1 VKRFEADLD
10 IEALGARGDGLAT
23 VEGERVY
30 VPFAAPGDRVRVRL
44 KPERG
49 GGWLGELSGLL
60 RASPDRVEPR
70 CRHFGVVPGVR
81 ADACGGC
88 ALQHLAAPAYRA
100 FKLRLLHDALDRFA
114 LSVGAI
120 EPLHSSPPG
129 SRRHVTLAAVRRRD
143 DLVLGFNAR
152 ASHRV
157 VDLAEC
163 PVARPE
169 IVAAIAPLR
178 ETLMGLMKA
187 GDSADVRL
195 VWSDSGLDV
204 LLTTAARLGAAGW
217 ERLAALAETLD
228 AARISRAHP
237 TREGIELVVERRPV
251 RLALGDLT
259 VALPPG
265 GFLQA
270 TADGEAALRETVLS
284 AAQSAVGGARLVAD
298 LYAGIGT
305 FALPLAA
312 AGAKVHAVDVVRAP
326 LEALSG
332 AARAAGLAGVSVEAR
347 NLHRRPVSAD
357 ELRGGDLIVFDPP
370 RAGAKA
376 QAAEIA
382 ESGVPCVVAVSC
394 NPATF
399 ARDARLLVD
408 GGYRITRI
416 KPVDQF
422 LWSPHLE
429 LAAVFERDG

>member
-1 VKRFEADLD
+1 MKRFEADLD

-163 PVARPE
+163 PIARPGL
-169 IVAAIAPLR
+169 VAAIVPLR
-178 ETLMGLMKA
+178 EALVGLLKA
-187 GDSADVRL
+187 GESADVRL
-195 VWSDSGLDV
+195 TWTDSGLDM
-204 LLTTAARLGAAGW
+204 LLTTAARIGRGGL
-217 ERLAALAETLD
+217 ERLAALAEALD
-228 AARISRAHP
+228 AARIARAYPSRAGAEP
-237 TREGIELVVERRPV
+237 VVARRPV
-251 RLALGDLT
+251 RLAVGGT
-259 VALPPG
+259 AVALPPG
-265 GFLQA
+265 AFVQA
-270 TADGEAALRETVLS
+270 TEDGEAALRALVLS
-284 AAQSAVGGARLVAD
+284 VADDVRLVAD
-298 LYAGIGT
+298 LYAGVGT

-312 AGAKVHAVDVVRAP
+312 AGAKVHAVDAARAP
-326 LEALSG
+326 LSALDA
-332 AARAAGLAGVSVEAR
+332 AARAARLTGVTVEAR
-347 NLHRRPVSAD
+347 NLHRRPVPAD
-357 ELRGGDLIVFDPP
+357 ALRGGDLVVFDPP

-382 ESGVPCVVAVSC
+382 ESGVPRVVAVSC

-408 GGYRITRI
+408 GGYRIIRI

-429 LAAVFERDG
+429 LAAIFERDG

>member
-1 VKRFEADLD
+1 MKRFEADLD
-10 IEALGARGDGLAT
+10 ITELGARGDGLAT

-30 VPFAAPGDRVRVRL
+30 VPFAIPGDRVRVRV

-49 GGWLGELSGLL
+49 GGWFGEMIDLL
-60 RASPDRVEPR
+60 TPSPDRVEAP
-70 CRHFGVVPGVR
+70 CRHFGGLPGQQ
-81 ADACGGC
+81 AAGCGGC
-88 ALQHLAAPAYRA
+88 SLQELAETRYRD
-100 FKLRLLHDALDRFA
+100 FKLKLLHDALDRFA
-114 LSVGAI
+114 LSVGGI
-120 EPLHSSPPG
+120 EQLHVSPPG

-157 VDLAEC
+157 VDLVEC
-163 PVARPE
+163 AIARPD
-169 IVAAIAPLR
+169 IVAVFAPLR
-178 ETLMGLMKA
+178 AALVDLMTA
-187 GDSADVRL
+187 GESADVRL
-195 VWSDSGLDV
+195 VWTDSGIDM
-204 LLTTAARLGAAGW
+204 LLTTAARLGGAGW

-228 AARISRAHP
+228 LARIHRAHP
-237 TREGIELVVERRPV
+237 TREGNELIVERRPV
-251 RLALGDLT
+251 RLALGKLT
-259 VALPPG
+259 VGLPPG
-265 GFLQA
+265 AFVQA
-270 TADGEAALRETVLS
+270 TQDGEDILRSVVLS
-284 AAQSAVGGARLVAD
+284 AAQGVDLVAD

-312 AGAKVHAVDVVRAP
+312 SGAKVHAVDVVRAP
-326 LEALSG
+326 LAALSA
-332 AARAAGLAGVSVEAR
+332 AARSAGRAGVTVETR
-347 NLHRRPVSAD
+347 NLHRRPVAAD
-357 ELRGGDLIVFDPP
+357 ELRGGELIVFDPP

-408 GGYRITRI
+408 GGYRLTRI

-429 LAAVFERDG
+429 LAGVFERDG